1 MTAVSAA
8 EIHRAIVA
16 LDRHLVARDGF
27 IKFVELAWEHVSTNS
42 SQPFVPALHI
52 AEMCKHAE
60 HMVPGSRAC
69 PWPVREPDEPP
80 KEYASRCRAVVPNI
94 RNLIVNIPPGYT
106 KSMVWSVMLL
116 AWIWTFRPEYRALY
130 VTFDHGLSM
139 LNARLCRDL
148 VRTKWYRERW
158 GDILHPVNSRKE
170 GEYWTR
176 AGGLRFSTSIGGKGT
191 GRHFHGA
198 FVDDPIKPLSVET
211 VNEDI
216 GAQVR
221 TANSWMQTVM
231 PSRTINARTY
241 VKCIV
246 MQRIHEEDP
255 AGKALEEKLPNGS
268 RAYECLCLPA
278 RFDPDD
284 RCKTSVGGD
293 WRTVRDEMLEPVRFP
308 RDAEDARAAGMG
320 GWDGPVASAQLN
332 QKPAPPGG
340 LIFKKESFGAFQ
352 ATNLPGRNTFLTI
365 SIDANF
371 KEGEVSSDCGIT
383 IAGASTEL
391 GAKLFVYEAL
401 SVNVGFIGLL
411 KLLEELLKKY
421 PETAAILIE
430 DKANGPALIE
440 MLRQK
445 HYNIIAVDPKT
456 SKVARAH
463 GANVLYQA
471 RSVFHNSEMTEL
483 VWFEKVL
490 STYPRGKKKDVVDAL
505 SQQLLYLAQGDDA
518 ARDAALAML
527 AREAGAGGSSML
539 AGIGSLG
546 GFDRHF
552 RIH

>member
-1 MTAVSAA
+1 MTPVTPA
-8 EIHRAIVA
+8 EFRRAIIA
-16 LDRHLVARDGF
+16 LDRELVRREGF
-27 IKFVELAWEHVSTNS
+27 VKFVELAWEHVSTNAN
-42 SQPFVPALHI
+42 QPFIPAIHI
-52 AEMCKHAE
+52 SEMCKHAE

-69 PWPVREPDEPP
+69 PWPMRYPGELDEP
-80 KEYASRCRAVVPNI
+80 YRLRCRAVVPKI

-148 VRTKWYRERW
+148 VRTQWYRERW
-158 GDILHPVNSRKE
+158 GDILHPINSRKE

-231 PSRTINARTY
+231 PSRTLDARTY
-241 VKCIV
+241 VKVIV

-255 AGKALEEKLPNGS
+255 TGKALEEKLPDGS
-268 RAYECLCLPA
+268 RSYEQLALPA
-278 RFDPDD
+278 RYDPDTH
-284 RCKTSVGGD
+284 CQTSIGGD
-293 WRTVRDEMLEPVRFP
+293 WRTRPDEMLEPKRFP
-308 RDAEDARAAGMG
+308 REAEDARAAGMG
-320 GWDGPVASAQLN
+320 GWDGPVASAQL
-332 QKPAPPGG
+332 QQSPAPPGG
-340 LIFKKESFGAFQ
+340 LIFKKESFGAFAASQ
-352 ATNLPGRNTFLTI
+352 LPCQRTFLTI

-371 KEGEVSSDCGIT
+371 KEGEVNSDCGIT
-383 IAGASTEL
+383 IAGSTLES
-391 GAKLFVYEAL
+391 GARVYVYHAQSETM
-401 SVNVGFIGLL
+401 GFIQLL
-411 KLLEELLKKY
+411 KLIEQLLKTW
-421 PETAAILIE
+421 PGVAAILIE

-463 GANVLYQA
+463 AANVLYQGRA
-471 RSVFHNSEMTEL
+471 VYHNSEMTEL

-490 STYPRGKKKDVVDAL
+490 GTYPRGKKKDVVDAL

-518 ARDAALAML
+518 ARDAALAQL
-527 AREAGAGGSSML
+527 SKVGAV
-539 AGIGSLG
+539 GSLG

-552 RIH
+552 AIR

>member
-1 MTAVSAA
+1 M
-8 EIHRAIVA
+8 IA
-16 LDRHLVARDGF
+16 LDRELVRRGGF
-27 IKFVELAWEHVSTNS
+27 YKFVELAWEQVSTNAN
-42 SQPFVPALHI
+42 QPFIPARHI
-52 AEMCKHAE
+52 EEMCKHAE
-60 HMVPGSRAC
+60 HMVPGSRLC
-69 PWPVREPDEPP
+69 PYPAREQGETDR
-80 KEYASRCRAVVPNI
+80 EYAARCRAVVPNV
-94 RNLIVNIPPGYT
+94 RNLLVNIPPGYT

-139 LNARLCRDL
+139 LNARLTRDL
-148 VRTKWYRERW
+148 VRTQWYRERW
-158 GDILHPVNSRKE
+158 GDTLHPVNSRKE

-221 TANSWMQTVM
+221 AANSWMQSVM
-231 PSRTINARTY
+231 PSRTLNARTY

-255 AGKALEEKLPNGS
+255 AGRALEEKLPNGA
-268 RAYECLCLPA
+268 RAYECLSLPA
-278 RFDPDD
+278 RYDPENVC
-284 RCKTSVGGD
+284 RTSVGGD
-293 WRTVRDEMLEPVRFP
+293 WRTTRDEMLEPVRFP

-320 GWDGPVASAQLN
+320 GWDGPVASAQL
-332 QKPAPPGG
+332 QQSPAPPGG
-340 LIFKKESFGAFQ
+340 LIFKKESFGAF
-352 ATNLPGRNTFLTI
+352 AASALPCERTFLTL

-383 IAGASTEL
+383 IAGAALET
-391 GAKLFVYEAL
+391 GARLYVYHAQSENL
-401 SVNVGFIGLL
+401 GFIGLL
-411 KLLEELLKKY
+411 NLVEQLLKVW
-421 PETAAILIE
+421 PGIAAILIE

-445 HYNIIAVDPKT
+445 HYNVIAVDPKT

-463 GANVLYQA
+463 AANVLYQG
-471 RSVFHNSEMTEL
+471 RSVYHNSEMTEI

-518 ARDAALAML
+518 ARDAAFALL
-527 AREAGAGGSSML
+527 ARQASRGGSSGL
-539 AGIGSLG
+539 AGLGSLG

-552 RIH
+552 TLR